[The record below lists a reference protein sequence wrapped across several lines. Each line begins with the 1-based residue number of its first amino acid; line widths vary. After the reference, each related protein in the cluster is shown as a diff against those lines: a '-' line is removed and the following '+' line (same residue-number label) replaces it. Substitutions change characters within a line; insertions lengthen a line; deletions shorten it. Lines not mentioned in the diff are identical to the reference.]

1 MRRRT
6 VLAGGVLAS
15 ALALT
20 GTFPAFAAPL
30 SPDKAREV
38 DAIAAEVL
46 AATGAPSASVAIVE
60 DGEPVYA
67 KAYGLARLSPAV
79 PATTSTRYG
88 IASVSKQFT
97 AAAILL
103 LVEDGKVSLDDPVGR
118 YVPGLTDGDRITL
131 RQVLSHTAGYRDY
144 WPQDFVFEAMRA
156 PTTQQKIL
164 DGWARIPLDYPP
176 GEQWRYSNT
185 GFVIAG
191 LVVEKVAGE
200 PLFAFLKRRIF
211 DPLGMSGVTE
221 DDSKALSP
229 PDAGHYTR
237 YGLGPVVAADKEGP
251 GWLFGAAE
259 LAMSPSDLA
268 RWNWAMIRRELLKP
282 ASWEAMTTSVELS
295 SGAPAGYGL
304 GVSVKVRDGVTSISH
319 GGMLSGVLTSNTVWP
334 GEKRAVTVV
343 SNADFGEPQTAISQ
357 RIAFLLR
364 PSTGATATARTLVA
378 QLQAGTIDQ
387 ALLTANGKAW
397 FTAARLA
404 DFKRSLFPLGPL
416 RMLEGQGVQVRGG
429 MTWHGFDAAF
439 GGRTLSVSM
448 RLTPDG
454 RVEQFLIG
462 PKAG

>member
-6 VLAGGVLAS
+6 VLAGGG
-15 ALALT
+15 LALT
-20 GTFPAFAAPL
+20 LALAGAHPALAAPL
-30 SPDKAREV
+30 PADKVREI

-46 AATGAPSASVAIVE
+46 AATGAPSASVAIIE

-67 KAYGLARLSPAV
+67 RAYGLARLSPAIA
-79 PATTSTRYG
+79 ATTSTRYG

-97 AAAILL
+97 AAAVLL
-103 LVEDGKVSLDDPVGR
+103 LVEDGKVSLDDPVSK
-118 YVPGLTDGDRITL
+118 YVTGLTNGDRITL

-144 WPQDFVFEAMRA
+144 WPQDFVFQAMRT

-191 LVVEKVAGE
+191 LVVEKVSGE

-211 DPLGMSGVTE
+211 DPLGMTGVTE
-221 DDSKALSP
+221 DDTKALSP

-237 YGLGPVVAADKEGP
+237 YGLGPVVEADKEGP

-259 LAMSPSDLA
+259 LAMSPSDLS
-268 RWNWAMIRRELLKP
+268 RWNRAMIRRELLKP
-282 ASWEAMTTSVELS
+282 SSWTAMTTSVDLS
-295 SGAPAGYGL
+295 NGTPAGYGL
-304 GVSVKVRDGVTSISH
+304 GVSVRVRDGVTTISH

-334 GEKRAVTVV
+334 AEKRAVTVV
-343 SNADFGEPQTAISQ
+343 ANADFGDPQAAISQ

-364 PSTGATATARTLVA
+364 PSTGPAATARTLMA
-378 QLQAGTIDQ
+378 QLQAGAIDP
-387 ALLTANGKAW
+387 ALLTANGRAW
-397 FTAARLA
+397 FTPARLA
-404 DFKRSLFPLGPL
+404 DFKASLAPLGPL

-439 GGRTLSVSM
+439 GARTLSVSM
-448 RLTPDG
+448 RLTSDG
-454 RVEQFLIG
+454 KVEQFLVG

>member
-6 VLAGGVLAS
+6 VLMGGALS
-15 ALALT
+15 LILAL
-20 GTFPAFAAPL
+20 PVLAAPL

-46 AATGAPSASVAIVE
+46 AATGAPSASIAIVE
-60 DGEPVYA
+60 DGEITYA
-67 KAYGLARLSPAV
+67 KAYGQARLAPAV
-79 PATTSTRYG
+79 PATTTTRYG

-97 AAAILL
+97 AAAVLL
-103 LVEDGKVSLDDPVGR
+103 LAEDGKVSLDDPVGK
-118 YVPGLTDGDRITL
+118 YVAGLTDGDRITL

-144 WPQDFVFEAMRA
+144 WPQDFVFAAMRA

-191 LVVEKVAGE
+191 LVVEKVSGE
-200 PLFAFLKRRIF
+200 PLFSFLKRRIF

-221 DDSKALSP
+221 DDTKALSP

-237 YGLGPVVAADKEGP
+237 YGLGPVVLADKEGP

-268 RWNWAMIRRELLKP
+268 RWNRAMIRRELLKP
-282 ASWEAMTTSVELS
+282 ASWAAMTTSVDLS
-295 SGAPAGYGL
+295 SGTPAGYGL
-304 GVSVKVRDGVTSISH
+304 GVSVKVRDGVTVVSH

-334 GEKRAVTVV
+334 SENRAVTVV
-343 SNADFGEPQTAISQ
+343 ANADFGEPQAAISQ

-364 PSTGATATARTLVA
+364 PSTGAAATARTLVA
-378 QLQAGTIDQ
+378 QLQTGTIDP

-397 FTAARLA
+397 FAAVRLA
-404 DFKRSLFPLGPL
+404 DFKQSLSPLGAL
-416 RMLEGQGVQVRGG
+416 RMLDSQGVQVRGG
-429 MTWHGFDAAF
+429 MTWHGFDATF
-439 GGRTLSVSM
+439 GARTLSVSM

-454 RVEQFLIG
+454 KVEQFLIG

>member
-1 MRRRT
+1 M
-6 VLAGGVLAS
+6 GGVLPV
-15 ALALT
+15 L
-20 GTFPAFAAPL
+20 AAPL
-30 SPDKAREV
+30 PADKAREI

-46 AATGAPSASVAIVE
+46 AATGAPSASVAVIE

-67 KAYGLARLSPAV
+67 KAYGLARLSPAI

-97 AAAILL
+97 AAAVLL
-103 LVEDGKVSLDDPVGR
+103 LVEDGKVSLDDPVSK
-118 YVPGLTDGDRITL
+118 YVSGLTNGDRITL

-144 WPQDFVFEAMRA
+144 WPQDFVFETMRA

-200 PLFAFLKRRIF
+200 PLLSFLRRRIF
-211 DPLGMSGVTE
+211 DPLGMAGVTE
-221 DDSKALSP
+221 DDTKALSP

-237 YGLGPVVAADKEGP
+237 YGLGPVVPADKEGP

-268 RWNWAMIRRELLKP
+268 RWNRAMIRRELLKP
-282 ASWEAMTTSVELS
+282 ASWTAMTTSVDLS
-295 SGAPAGYGL
+295 NGTPAGYGL
-304 GVSVKVRDGVTSISH
+304 GVSVRVRDGVTTISH

-334 GEKRAVTVV
+334 AEKRAVTVV
-343 SNADFGEPQTAISQ
+343 ANADFGDPQTAISQ

-364 PSTGATATARTLVA
+364 SSTGAAATARTLMA

-397 FTAARLA
+397 FTPARLA
-404 DFKRSLFPLGPL
+404 DFKASLAPLGPL

-439 GGRTLSVSM
+439 GTRTLSVSM

-454 RVEQFLIG
+454 KVEQFLVG
-462 PKAG
+462 PKAS

>member
-6 VLAGGVLAS
+6 VLMGGVLSLVLAVP
-15 ALALT
+15 AL
-20 GTFPAFAAPL
+20 AAPL
-30 SPDKAREV
+30 AADKAGQV
-38 DAIAAEVL
+38 DAIAREVL

-60 DGEPVYA
+60 DGELAYA
-67 KAYGLARLSPAV
+67 QAYGQARLSPSV
-79 PATTSTRYG
+79 PATLSTRYG

-97 AAAILL
+97 AAAVLL
-103 LVEDGKVSLDDPVGR
+103 LAEDGKLSLDDTVGK

-144 WPQDFVFEAMRA
+144 WPQDFVFEAMRS
-156 PTTQQKIL
+156 PTTPQKIL
-164 DGWARIPLDYPP
+164 DGWAKIPLDYPP

-185 GFVIAG
+185 GFVIAA
-191 LVVEKVAGE
+191 LVVEKVSGE

-211 DPLGMSGVTE
+211 DPLGMTGVTE

-237 YGLGPVVAADKEGP
+237 YGLGPVVLADKEGP

-259 LAMSPSDLA
+259 LAVSPSDLA
-268 RWNWAMIRRELLKP
+268 RWNQAMIRRELLKP
-282 ASWEAMTTSVELS
+282 ASWAAMTTSVDLS
-295 SGAPAGYGL
+295 NGTPAGYGL
-304 GVSVKVRDGVTSISH
+304 GVSVRVRDGVTTISH

-334 GEKRAVTVV
+334 SEKRAVTVI
-343 SNADFGEPQTAISQ
+343 SNADFGDPQTAISQ

-364 PSTGATATARTLVA
+364 PSTGAASTARSLVA
-378 QLQAGTIDQ
+378 QLQAGAIDSS
-387 ALLTANGKAW
+387 LLTANGKAW

-404 DFKRSLFPLGPL
+404 AFKTSLAPLGPL
-416 RMLEGQGVQVRGG
+416 RMLDGQGVQVRGG

-439 GGRTLSVSM
+439 GTRTLSVSM

-454 RVEQFLIG
+454 KVEQFLIG